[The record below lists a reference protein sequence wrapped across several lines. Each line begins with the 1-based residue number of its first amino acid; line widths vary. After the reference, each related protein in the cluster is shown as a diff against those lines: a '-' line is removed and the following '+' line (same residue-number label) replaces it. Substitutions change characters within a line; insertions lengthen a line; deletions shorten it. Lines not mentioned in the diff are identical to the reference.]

1 MSCDELRNRLTKK
14 NGEGLSENLRQHLR
28 GCSAC
33 RGFAERLEI
42 ARDLLRLHHAD
53 VKPDAGFAGRVTARL
68 EEMGAAEALVWA
80 AGRLLW
86 ATVALTLVL
95 ASFALRTGP
104 QFAVEAEG
112 VDYLEWILEDTEEAP

>member
-14 NGEGLSENLRQHLR
+14 NGEGLSGNLRQHLG

-33 RGFAERLEI
+33 RAFAERLEI

-68 EEMGAAEALVWA
+68 EEMEALAWA

-104 QFAVEAEG
+104 QFAVETEG
-112 VDYLEWILEDTEEAP
+112 VDYLEWILEDTEAAP